1 MPSLTLIAKIAY
13 NAIVKRSSEEHSMK
27 TYHVVAA
34 IIKEGDKIFATQ
46 RGYGDY
52 KDGWEFPGG
61 KIEPGET
68 PEQALVREIQ
78 EELAMTINID
88 RHVVDVSYDYPEFHL
103 QMGCFLCSIAEG
115 TPHLL
120 EHEAAKW
127 LKTSEIDSV
136 DWLPADVLVV
146 DALKEQ
152 KIA

>member
-1 MPSLTLIAKIAY
+1 
-13 NAIVKRSSEEHSMK
+13 MK

-34 IIKEGDKIFATQ
+34 IIKRENFILATQ

-68 PEQALVREIQ
+68 AEQALIREIR
-78 EELAMTINID
+78 EELEMTIEID

-103 QMGCFLCSIAEG
+103 EMACFLCHIAEG

-127 LKTSEIDSV
+127 LAPQDIDSV
-136 DWLPADVLVV
+136 DWLPADILVV
-146 DALKEQ
+146 DALKSQ
-152 KIA
+152 AVV